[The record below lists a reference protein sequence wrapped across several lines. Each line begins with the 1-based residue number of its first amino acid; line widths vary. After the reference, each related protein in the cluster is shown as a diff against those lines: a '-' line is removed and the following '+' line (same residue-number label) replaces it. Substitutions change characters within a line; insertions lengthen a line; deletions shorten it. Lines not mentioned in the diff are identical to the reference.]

1 MYSEGFPGDDLATQN
16 EVVQLSETAA
26 ALELLFQYMY
36 RQRQPDLSCVPFE
49 TLAQLAEA
57 AEKYQVFSAIEVC
70 KMYMKASIPLHPV
83 EVLAYAG
90 RHDYATLCDE
100 AAPLTINAS
109 VEDMS
114 KHLGPATF
122 IIWVLYREP
131 WLRLFLRK
139 NWEDHE
145 IPSPLLHKGAA
156 TSCHLWPDF
165 HSAVLNKL
173 RCMEDFG
180 IGSIFSSQ
188 VHCLDGCVQ
197 CRKRASVWEGL
208 VTAAYK
214 EILTFSSVRQGM

>member
-1 MYSEGFPGDDLATQN
+1 AGDSDITMKSSDGVLFRVHRRNLEMYSEGFPGDDLATQN

-122 IIWVLYREP
+122 IIWV
-131 WLRLFLRK
+131 
-139 NWEDHE
+139 
-145 IPSPLLHKGAA
+145 
-156 TSCHLWPDF
+156 
-165 HSAVLNKL
+165 
-173 RCMEDFG
+173 
-180 IGSIFSSQ
+180 
-188 VHCLDGCVQ
+188 
-197 CRKRASVWEGL
+197 
-208 VTAAYK
+208 
-214 EILTFSSVRQGM
+214 